1 MLKTINYSNI
11 YYPTKLSLCSLNFN
25 SSLNLSI
32 LIEKKTI
39 CDIDF
44 DENNQ
49 TEKRNKKSIVEN
61 VKTV

>member
-32 LIEKKTI
+32 LIKKTI
-39 CDIDF
+39 GDIDF